1 MPKGS
6 ARAVHPRHL
15 SSIIGV
21 ALLALGLASS
31 RAGSQSVTKDAEP
44 GSDLEIYVMTM
55 GPGDAIWERFG
66 HNALGIRDAT
76 ANTDV
81 VYNWGVFRF
90 TEADFLP
97 RFLRGEMRYSVEA
110 YDARATVAGYE
121 SINRSVE
128 VQELTLTPAQRLAI
142 KRYVEWNALEEN
154 KYYHYDY
161 FGDNCSTRVRDVLDR
176 ALGGALRQQ
185 FAATPSGMT
194 FRDEARRLTDQ
205 DVLYTGIDIGLGSPS
220 DREMSRFE
228 AMFIPMRL
236 RDALRELQVESPDGR
251 AMALVAAERSEFMAS
266 RIAERS
272 APANYQVRY
281 LLIGLAIAG
290 VLFALGRV
298 APAWGRGAA
307 AIWCATS
314 GVLGLLLAGLWLL
327 TSHVWAY
334 QNVNLLFF
342 NPIWFGLAVAAGR
355 RRALGISERRVLL
368 GVAGL
373 AAMGLALG
381 LAQRPQASE
390 QVALLVLAPH
400 ALIFGMLLRR
410 KRV

>member
-1 MPKGS
+1 MPS
-6 ARAVHPRHL
+6 ASERVVAARFRAAL
-15 SSIIGV
+15 IGAA
-21 ALLALGLASS
+21 ALVLALTSH
-31 RAGSQSVTKDAEP
+31 RAGSQAPAAEP
-44 GSDLEIYVMTM
+44 GSDLQIYVMTM

-76 ANTDV
+76 AGTDV

-90 TEADFLP
+90 TEAEFLP

-110 YDARATVAGYE
+110 YDARATVAGYQ

-128 VQELTLTPAQRLAI
+128 LQELSLTPAQRLAI

-194 FRDEARRLTDQ
+194 FRDEARRLTDR

-220 DREMSRFE
+220 DREMSSFE
-228 AMFIPMRL
+228 SMFIPMRL
-236 RDALRELQVESPDGR
+236 RDALRAVQVTGQDGR
-251 AMALVAAERSEFMAS
+251 TTALVSAEHTEFTAS

-272 APANYQVRY
+272 APANYQLRY

-290 VLFALGRV
+290 GLVALVRV
-298 APAWGRGAA
+298 APAWGGGAA
-307 AIWCATS
+307 AIWCAVS
-314 GVLGLLLAGLWLL
+314 GVLGLLLAGLWML

-342 NPIWFGLAVAAGR
+342 NPLWFGVAVVAGR
-355 RRALGISERRVLL
+355 RRTLGITGRRLL
-368 GVAGL
+368 AGVAGL
-373 AAMGLALG
+373 AAIGVALG

-390 QVALLVLAPH
+390 QVALLVVAPH
-400 ALIFGMLLRR
+400 ALIFWLLLRQR
-410 KRV
+410 SG